1 MTSDKEHIAS
11 CACGQLSVTA
21 MGEPDM
27 VSACNCL
34 DCQKRTGSVFGVAAY
49 YPRERMASIEGTSKA
64 FSRGSDAGRDLTM
77 HFCPDC
83 GTTVYWDLEMRP
95 SHVGIAVG
103 CFSDPEFFA
112 PARAV
117 WTQRQHHWV
126 MFPEDLPTFPKSAE

>member
-1 MTSDKEHIAS
+1 
-11 CACGQLSVTA
+11 
-21 MGEPDM
+21 
-27 VSACNCL
+27 
-34 DCQKRTGSVFGVAAY
+34 
-49 YPRERMASIEGTSKA
+49 
-64 FSRGSDAGRDLTM
+64 M

-95 SHVGIAVG
+95 SHVGVAVG